1 VSAEDLGGADLHCK
15 TLGVTDYYALDD
27 EHALYLAR
35 QIVSNLNRPSTNM
48 YNENL
53 DLTTV

>member
-1 VSAEDLGGADLHCK
+1 MSAEDLGGDDLHCK
-15 TLGVTDYYALDD
+15 TSGVTDYYALDD
-27 EHALYLAR
+27 EHALYLAK
-35 QIVSNLNRPSTNM
+35 QMVSNLNRPNTNM